1 MSGTSARA
9 QILPNSSAS
18 CFQPYPLVAR
28 QISLAA
34 LAGAQSYE
42 RLRDIQEHEF
52 PELQSDVSRA
62 LDAVCAKASTAT
74 YMDLTAEL
82 IDLLRVLKI
91 STGERAWQEAV
102 LPAARAHKITQL
114 VHECPFTS
122 HSFSRP
128 RGYPGDAGL
137 LDFVYRHEDARSAAE
152 AASEAGRTVMDFT
165 VNVSACEA
173 VRERKELLAQKI
185 DEAAERRPGAHVL
198 AIACGHLREA
208 ESSVA
213 LKQGKV
219 ARLLA
224 TDQDQISLD
233 KVSAYRGSISAN
245 IDVRNLSVRNIL
257 AGRHGLGEFD
267 LVYAAGLYDYLEA
280 RVAARLTASLFKL
293 LNPGGR
299 LLIPNFL
306 MGVHEEAYMEVY
318 MDWYLLYRTRSEIEA
333 FADEIAPES
342 IASRSYFEDASGTI
356 GYLEL
361 ERA

>member
-1 MSGTSARA
+1 MY
-9 QILPNSSAS
+9 PVAS
-18 CFQPYPLVAR
+18 R
-28 QISLAA
+28 QHSLAA
-34 LAGAQSYE
+34 VAGSQYYD
-42 RLRDIQEHEF
+42 RLRDVQEHQY
-52 PELQSDVSRA
+52 PELQTDVSRA
-62 LDAVCAKASTAT
+62 LDAICAKASDEDYT
-74 YMDLTAEL
+74 DLTAEL
-82 IDLLRVLKI
+82 IELLRVLKV
-91 STGERAWQEAV
+91 STGERAWREAV
-102 LPAARAHKITQL
+102 LPAARTHTITSL

-137 LDFVYRHEDARSAAE
+137 LDFVYRHADAQPAAK
-152 AASEAGRTVMDFT
+152 AASEAGRTVMDLT

-173 VRERKELLAQKI
+173 VRHRKELLARKI

-208 ESSVA
+208 ESSEA
-213 LKQGKV
+213 LRLGKV
-219 ARLLA
+219 GRLLA

-233 KVSAYRGSISAN
+233 KVAAYRGSISAN

-257 AGRHGLGEFD
+257 GGRHGLGQFD

-280 RVAARLTASLFKL
+280 RVASRLTASLFKL
-293 LNPGGR
+293 LNRGGR

-342 IASRSYFEDASGTI
+342 TASRSYFEDASGTI

>member
-1 MSGTSARA
+1 
-9 QILPNSSAS
+9 LN
-18 CFQPYPLVAR
+18 
-28 QISLAA
+28 
-34 LAGAQSYE
+34 
-42 RLRDIQEHEF
+42 
-52 PELQSDVSRA
+52 
-62 LDAVCAKASTAT
+62 
-74 YMDLTAEL
+74 
-82 IDLLRVLKI
+82 
-91 STGERAWQEAV
+91 
-102 LPAARAHKITQL
+102 
-114 VHECPFTS
+114 
-122 HSFSRP
+122 
-128 RGYPGDAGL
+128 
-137 LDFVYRHEDARSAAE
+137 
-152 AASEAGRTVMDFT
+152 FT

-173 VRERKELLAQKI
+173 VRHRKQVLARKI
-185 DEAAERRPGAHVL
+185 DEIAEQRPGAHVL

-224 TDQDQISLD
+224 TDQDQISLN
-233 KVSAYRGSISAN
+233 KVSAYRESISAN

-257 AGRHGLGEFD
+257 ADRHGLGEFD

-318 MDWYLLYRTRSEIEA
+318 MDWYLIYRTRSEIEA

-361 ERA
+361 EKP